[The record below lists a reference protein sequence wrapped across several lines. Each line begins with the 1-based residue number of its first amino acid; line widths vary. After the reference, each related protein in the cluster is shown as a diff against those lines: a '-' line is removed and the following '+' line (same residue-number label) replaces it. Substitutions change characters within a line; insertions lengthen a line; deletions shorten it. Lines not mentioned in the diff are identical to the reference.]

1 MTMKKRLFIALLSVS
16 VLLLGGLLLFIWYLM
31 THQGLLLN
39 QILVTVLLVGTAGFL
54 ALVGLGILFL
64 VITLWSA
71 GGIHT
76 PQNIMILAVNR
87 LFPLALS
94 VGTLLGIDR
103 EKIRAS
109 FIAVNNQLVR
119 SRGVQVKPEEIL
131 ILVPHCLQWSDC
143 PHKITVAVNN
153 CRECGKCP
161 IADLKSLARRYGA
174 NLAVATGGTLA
185 RTFVE
190 FYRPKAIVA
199 VACERDLT
207 SGIQDV
213 PLPVMGVLN
222 ARPNG
227 PCFNTKVDVAEVEKH
242 LRAFTGGFALESS
255 FSKGIPI

>member
-1 MTMKKRLFIALLSVS
+1 ILL
-16 VLLLGGLLLFIWYLM
+16 
-31 THQGLLLN
+31 H
-39 QILVTVLLVGTAGFL
+39 QILVTGILLGTAGFL
-54 ALVGLGILFL
+54 CLVGLGILFL

-76 PQNIMILAVNR
+76 PQNLMLLAVNS

-94 VGTLLGIDR
+94 VGSLLGIDR

-119 SRGVQVKPEEIL
+119 TRGVRVKPEEVL
-131 ILVPHCLQWSDC
+131 ILVPHCLQWSEC
-143 PHKITVAVNN
+143 PHKITADVNN
-153 CRECGKCP
+153 CRECGRCP
-161 IADLKSLARRYGA
+161 IADLKKLARCYGA
-174 NLAVATGGTLA
+174 HLAVATGGTLA
-185 RTFVE
+185 RSFVA

-222 ARPNG
+222 VRPHG
-227 PCFNTKVDVAEVEKH
+227 PCFNTKVDVAEVEEH
-242 LRAFTGGFALESS
+242 LKTIVESS
-255 FSKGIPI
+255 FSQGVAI

>member
-1 MTMKKRLFIALLSVS
+1 MRMKKRLFIALLSVS
-16 VLLLGGLLLFIWYLM
+16 ALLLGGVLVLTWYLI
-31 THQGLLLN
+31 THQGILLH
-39 QILVTVLLVGTAGFL
+39 QILVTGILLGTAGFL
-54 ALVGLGILFL
+54 CLVGLGILFL

-76 PQNIMILAVNR
+76 PQNLMLLAVNS

-94 VGTLLGIDR
+94 VGSLLGIDR

-119 SRGVQVKPEEIL
+119 TRGVRVKPEEVL
-131 ILVPHCLQWSDC
+131 ILVPHCLQWSEC
-143 PHKITVAVNN
+143 PHKITADVNN
-153 CRECGKCP
+153 CRECGRCP
-161 IADLKSLARRYGA
+161 IADLKKLARCYGA
-174 NLAVATGGTLA
+174 HLAVATGGTLA
-185 RTFVE
+185 RSFVA

-222 ARPNG
+222 VRPHG
-227 PCFNTKVDVAEVEKH
+227 PCFNTKVDVAEVEEH
-242 LRAFTGGFALESS
+242 LKTIVESS
-255 FSKGIPI
+255 FSQGVAI